1 MDESNQNREF
11 TIPEETSIDVETL
24 GVRYEELKAKAELL
38 AGDLHDIPRR
48 VAILYKLF
56 LHSGGNHTFS
66 LMAAHGALWAYG
78 YFEVGGRLGRLIG
91 QRYFY
96 NPTEKRYRLGLLQ
109 QFAESF
115 RNVNRLVTIDTYTNY
130 HFTRHYGH
138 MPGAEQFVAADLLSA
153 LNEVHAARDRRQEL
167 PAADLR
173 RIFEQS
179 FFWEQETTV
188 APGVEQAVSG
198 FDCRILKTL
207 CLRPIVRFAY
217 FPRCKFLM
225 FRNFADKDER
235 IEKGFRAYDLAARI
249 GWPCVR
255 DAIRDYGVMP
265 ETFLESPQDDL
276 SAVEDELRQR
286 NSSDTSQPGAIGLS

>member
-1 MDESNQNREF
+1 VNQSDRKCESN
-11 TIPEETSIDVETL
+11 IPDETSIEVETL
-24 GVRYEELKAKAELL
+24 GVRYEELKAKAGLL
-38 AGDLHDIPRR
+38 AGDRQDIPRR
-48 VAILYKLF
+48 VGILYNLF

-78 YFEVGGRLGRLIG
+78 YFEVGGRLGQLIG

-96 NPTEKRYRLGLLQ
+96 NPTERKYRLGLLQ

-115 RNVNRLVTIDTYTNY
+115 RDVNRLVTIDTYTNY
-130 HFTRHYGH
+130 YFTRQYGH
-138 MPGAEQFVAADLLSA
+138 MPGAEQFVPSDLLSA

-198 FDCRILKTL
+198 FDCRILRTL

-235 IEKGFRAYDLAARI
+235 IEKGFRAYDLAAHI

-265 ETFLESPQDDL
+265 ESFFESPQD
-276 SAVEDELRQR
+276 SQSEVEDAVRAC
-286 NSSDTSQPGAIGLS
+286 SPSATSHINPVGPL